1 MTSEDE
7 ATAIATAD
15 LDEAFQLK
23 GKSGSDGDVA
33 ECLQS
38 KGYVTVNDFRRAI
51 D

>member
-15 LDEAFQLK
+15 LDEAFQFK
-23 GKSGSDGDVA
+23 AQSGSDVDVA
-33 ECLQS
+33 ECLRK
-38 KGYVTVNDFRRAI
+38 KGYVTVDDFRRAI